1 MKKQEK
7 TGLITFE
14 QLKQACIN
22 EYKEYSFDEED
33 EVEDSELDEATN
45 IDELVSILDNLG
57 WDNEEAYNFIFNSIM
72 KQD

>member
-33 EVEDSELDEATN
+33 EVEDSELDEATD
-45 IDELVSILDNLG
+45 IEELVNILDGLG
-57 WDNEEAYNFIFNSIM
+57 FNGNEAYNFIFNSIM

>member
-33 EVEDSELDEATN
+33 EVEDSELDEATD
-45 IDELVSILDNLG
+45 IEELVNILDGLG
-57 WDNEEAYNFIFNSIM
+57 FNGNEAYDFIFNSIM

>member
-1 MKKQEK
+1 MKK
-7 TGLITFE
+7 LITFE
-14 QLKQACIN
+14 QIKKAVIH
-22 EYKEYSFDEED
+22 EYGFIDKDDAKEFK
-33 EVEDSELDEATN
+33 EATN

>member
-33 EVEDSELDEATN
+33 EVEDTELDEATD
-45 IDELVSILDNLG
+45 IEELVNILDGLG
-57 WDNEEAYNFIFNSIM
+57 FNGNEAYNFIFNSIM